1 MGSAEISGNTSGRVA
16 NKGMEGLAITPEGK
30 HLYGF
35 MQSPLIQ
42 DGGDGGRANRIVWID
57 VSTGKVKQYAYDNYI
72 PAKSKAYNSSEI
84 LAVNSKVLLV
94 LERDGKGLGDGS
106 NASVKQIWKVD
117 LTNAE
122 DVSQLSGQD
131 ALLAKAPAK
140 SLFLDIRATLNA
152 AGITDDQIPAKLEGM
167 AFGQDVVVNGQTKH
181 TLYIANDNDFLP
193 VVNGLAN
200 PNQFFVFA
208 FDDAD
213 LGAAPSGTSRSDQ
226 PCSSSCSISSTRAL
240 AGVSRPAEGKAPSGW
255 PTTPP
260 AQQRLARSTATPGT
274 GRCAGPPAPH
284 AASRCRCPRP
294 PGHGPPAPPGPA
306 PGRRRSPRGWPRCPP
321 AATGPPAGGWPGQP
335 CGLVRVGLG
344 PGSQHAH
351 LPFLHQRQRAGLV
364 GGKGIHP
371 VAVDLA
377 HILGSHHPPCRH
389 RQHPRAP
396 GQPATV
402 TASSRFCGPSG
413 ISAEAGRIAAVST
426 TGLVGASTRC
436 RNQAVSSSVSVPCVI
451 TTPCTSSRASASA
464 TAWARPCHSPWSMS
478 LLSIWASWRASSAWP
493 ARAGTA
499 ASRSAT
505 LTSPAR

>member
-1 MGSAEISGNTSGRVA
+1 
-16 NKGMEGLAITPEGK
+16 MEGLAITPEGK

-260 AQQRLARSTATPGT
+260 AQQRLARSTATPWDWAVRRAASSAACSVPLPVPSATRPRAPSATRAGT
-274 GRCAGPPAPH
+274 RAPSQPAWLATMSTRGHRATGWRMAWPAVRPRPRRPGARVAARAAGLPAPAPAGRPRRWQRHPPGSRGPCAHPRRPSPALPPPPAP
-284 AASRCRCPRP
+284 AGA
-294 PGHGPPAPPGPA
+294 GPA
-306 PGRRRSPRGWPRCPP
+306 GHRHGVQQVLRAIG
-321 AATGPPAGGWPGQP
+321 
-335 CGLVRVGLG
+335 
-344 PGSQHAH
+344 
-351 LPFLHQRQRAGLV
+351 HQRRG
-364 GGKGIHP
+364 
-371 VAVDLA
+371 
-377 HILGSHHPPCRH
+377 R
-389 RQHPRAP
+389 
-396 GQPATV
+396 
-402 TASSRFCGPSG
+402 
-413 ISAEAGRIAAVST
+413 RIAAVST